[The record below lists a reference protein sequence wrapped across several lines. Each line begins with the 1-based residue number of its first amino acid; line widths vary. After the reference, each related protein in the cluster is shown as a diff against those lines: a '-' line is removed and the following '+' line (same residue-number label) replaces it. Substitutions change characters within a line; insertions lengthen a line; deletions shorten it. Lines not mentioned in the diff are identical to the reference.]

1 MAIQIAKKSLKI
13 AKKNEKPDLCYS
25 NFAWVKIQNWDFFG
39 IFKHCQIGVYSEN
52 RINLTVAKKSCD
64 GAYVGEKTISCSV
77 LPIILIECT

>member
-1 MAIQIAKKSLKI
+1 MLVQLCTG
-13 AKKNEKPDLCYS
+13 KNPK
-25 NFAWVKIQNWDFFG
+25 NWDFFG

-64 GAYVGEKTISCSV
+64 GGAYVGEKTISCSV